1 MGLAG
6 DGAGRGVADTVTG
19 AGPGQL
25 EPTENQQELQPAA
38 CREHTK
44 RKVEKQGITKVIR
57 IYP

>member
-25 EPTENQQELQPAA
+25 EPAENQQELQPAA
-38 CREHTK
+38 CREHTE
-44 RKVEKQGITKVIR
+44 RKVEDKWQSRENKL
-57 IYP
+57 